1 MVAKLDKKT
10 KGLTRFKRIFFQALI
25 GIFLLGV
32 SGFLAISV
40 LKIIKT
46 RGELTGKIESLKKE
60 IQILEKE
67 NKKLETGIS
76 QTESQDYWEGKA
88 REQGYIKEG
97 EEAVVVL
104 PASGEATSTQKEKS
118 FFEKIKEKLGF

>member
-10 KGLTRFKRIFFQALI
+10 KGLARFKRIFFQALI

-32 SGFLAISV
+32 SVFLSVSV

-60 IQILEKE
+60 IQILEEE
-67 NKKLETGIS
+67 NKKLETGVL
-76 QTESQDYWEGKA
+76 QTESEDYWEGKA

-97 EEAVVVL
+97 EKAVVVL
-104 PASGEATSTQKEKS
+104 PPSGTATSTQEQKS
-118 FFEKIKEKLGF
+118 LFQKIKEKLGF